1 MAPQIAKLAPE
12 LLSTIFRILKRTTTR
27 QEVTSLLLVCKT
39 WLEVGQ
45 PVVWASVS
53 LSNSS
58 LETFVAAVE
67 SSDSVCIH
75 IRVLSLHLNT
85 IWPEQKDCGQLRENP
100 GSWPNGANP
109 KTAEQ
114 WNSLDRLAIL
124 MKSSILGLRSFSLRI
139 DKLPQGGRRGEHH
152 GSPQGAW
159 MSSATLARIL
169 QCLPESCTSLEL
181 DTRGRDDDPVCG
193 FFSTRASVHLST
205 SIRQVLPRLTH
216 LRLRLGSI
224 CSSFFSAQT
233 HIANETGDRMPELRL
248 LTIALNLAPNS
259 AGVEKCQG
267 LLPEAMVSKHPADD
281 NVNPEE
287 TNSGDKRETAETEED
302 EEVPLQTALSR
313 HLRRAILANRF
324 PKATRL
330 QVINLEST
338 PIFEFSHV
346 RQQIILEDETYILP
360 FHLINKEGTSV
371 DNAIFMA
378 RNSSNEQMVGSMT
391 DLEDWLEAEIWETG
405 RDGDRI
411 PADFGSLV
419 ADVGSALRGS
429 RESKDEFM
437 DRRVKM
443 YVLPWAV
450 EAWKRAESCHSS
462 RLAGLH

>member
-1 MAPQIAKLAPE
+1 MGPQIAKLAPE
-12 LLSTIFRILKRTTTR
+12 LLSTIIRILKRTTTR

-53 LSNSS
+53 LSNRS

-67 SSDSVCIH
+67 SSDSVCTH

-85 IWPEQKDCGQLRENP
+85 IWPEQKDYGPLRETP
-100 GSWPNGANP
+100 RGWPNGANP

-114 WNSLDRLAIL
+114 WNCLDRLAAL
-124 MKSSILGLRSFSLRI
+124 MESSILGLRSFSLRI

-152 GSPQGAW
+152 SSPQGAW
-159 MSSATLARIL
+159 MRSETLARIL
-169 QCLPESCTSLEL
+169 ECLPQSCTALEL
-181 DTRGRDDDPVCG
+181 DTRGRDDGPVCG
-193 FFSTRASVHLST
+193 FFSTGASVHLCT
-205 SIRQVLPRLTH
+205 SIRRVLPRLTH

-224 CSSFFSAQT
+224 CSSFFSART
-233 HIANETGDRMPELRL
+233 HRANETGDRMPELRT

-259 AGVEKCQG
+259 AGVVVCEG
-267 LLPEAMVSKHPADD
+267 LLPEAMVSKDPADD

-287 TNSGDKRETAETEED
+287 TNSDDKRENAKTEED
-302 EEVPLQTALSR
+302 EEAPLQTALSR

-324 PKATRL
+324 PKATKL

-338 PIFEFSHV
+338 PVLEFSHV
-346 RQQIILEDETYILP
+346 RQQNILEDETYILP
-360 FHLINKEGTSV
+360 FHLVNKEGTCV
-371 DNAIFMA
+371 DDATFMA
-378 RNSSNEQMVGSMT
+378 RNSSDEQMVGST
-391 DLEDWLEAEIWETG
+391 ANLEDWLEAETWVTG

-411 PADFGSLV
+411 PADFGSWV

-429 RESKDEFM
+429 LESKDEYM

-443 YVLPWAV
+443 HVLPWAV
-450 EAWKRAESCHSS
+450 EAWKRAKSCHSS
-462 RLAGLH
+462 KIAGLH